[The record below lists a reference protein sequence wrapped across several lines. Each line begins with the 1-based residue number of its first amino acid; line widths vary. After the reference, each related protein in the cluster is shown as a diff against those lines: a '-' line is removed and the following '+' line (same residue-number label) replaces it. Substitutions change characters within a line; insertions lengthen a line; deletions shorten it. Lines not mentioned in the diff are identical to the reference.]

1 MIVYVDSKT
10 KKVDL
15 TKEQLESLLKE
26 EYDRGYKDGEK
37 TNPPITYTYSCPY
50 GYWYCPYRGNTTTTT
65 PTITWTSS
73 NGTDTNGTIFCG
85 DVTNSTEG
93 TITFN
98 NSNTVKE

>member
-15 TKEQLESLLKE
+15 TKEQLEKLLKE

-37 TNPPITYTYSCPY
+37 INSSITYTNCPY
-50 GYWYCPYRGNTTTTT
+50 SYWYCPYKGNTITTT
-65 PTITWTSS
+65 PTITWTST
-73 NGTDTNGTIFCG
+73 GTDTNGTIFCG
-85 DVTNSTEG
+85 DATNSTTG
-93 TITFN
+93 TITST